1 MIAVDTNVLV
11 RAIVGDDPVQ
21 GAAAR
26 RWMTAHQ
33 ARGILVDHI
42 VLVEL
47 VWVLRARYRQPRA
60 EIARVIELLLGT
72 GGIVIPDET
81 AVRAALAAYKSGRGE
96 FADHLI
102 RERASAHGFSPL
114 ATFDEGLH
122 GIKGFAK
129 VR

>member
-11 RAIVGDDPVQ
+11 RAIVDDDPAQ

-33 ARGILVDHI
+33 SRGILVDHI

-60 EIARVIELLLGT
+60 EITRVIELLLGT
-72 GGIVIPDET
+72 GGIVIPDEP
-81 AVRAALAAYKSGRGE
+81 AVRAALAGFKSGRGD

-102 RERASAHGFSPL
+102 RERASAHGFAPL

-122 GIKGFAK
+122 GMKGFAK

>member
-1 MIAVDTNVLV
+1 VIGVDTNVLV
-11 RAIVGDDPVQ
+11 RAIVDDDPAQ

-26 RWMTAHQ
+26 KWMTVHQ
-33 ARGILVDHI
+33 SRGILVDHL

-60 EIARVIELLLGT
+60 EIARVLELLFDT

-81 AVRAALAAYKSGRGE
+81 VVRAALKAYRTGRGD

-102 RERASAHGFSPL
+102 RERAHALGATPV
-114 ATFDEGLH
+114 ATFDTDLH

>member
-11 RAIVGDDPVQ
+11 RAIVDDDPVQ

-60 EIARVIELLLGT
+60 EIARVLELLLGT
-72 GGIVIPDET
+72 GGIVIPDEP
-81 AVRAALAAYKSGRGE
+81 AVRAALAAFKSGRGD

-102 RERASAHGFSPL
+102 RERASTHGFTPL

>member
-11 RAIVGDDPVQ
+11 RAIVDDDPAQ

-33 ARGILVDHI
+33 SRGILVDHI

-72 GGIVIPDET
+72 GGIVIPDEP
-81 AVRAALAAYKSGRGE
+81 AVRAALAAYRSGRGD

-102 RERASAHGFSPL
+102 RERAQSHGFGPL

-122 GIKGFAK
+122 GLKGFAK

>member
-1 MIAVDTNVLV
+1 MIAVDSNVLV
-11 RAIVGDDPVQ
+11 RAIVADDPAQ

-72 GGIVIPDET
+72 GGIVIPEEP
-81 AVRAALAAYKSGRGE
+81 AVRAALAAYKSGRGD

-102 RERASAHGFSPL
+102 RERALAHGFTPL
-114 ATFDEGLH
+114 ATFDESLH
-122 GIKGFAK
+122 GLKGFAK